1 MSCSFAKRLVRITGE
16 KRDVVKIRGPKEDVD
31 RCHKHLMKLVKEIN
45 ESSYSVEV
53 PIYKQYHKLV
63 IGKGG
68 ANIRRVCFFSSS
80 PQKIR
85 LQLQ

>member
-1 MSCSFAKRLVRITGE
+1 MIIGE

-31 RCHKHLMKLVKEIN
+31 KCCKFLQKFIKELN
-45 ESSYSVEV
+45 ESSFSLEV

-68 ANIRRVCFFSSS
+68 ANIRKVCLCD
-80 PQKIR
+80 I
-85 LQLQ
+85 